1 MEAIQSSGQW
11 CYLLLGESFGKN
23 KKKEQA
29 KLFMV
34 PQKCEKYENG
44 ADVLV

>member
-1 MEAIQSSGQW
+1 MMLSIIRRERWG
-11 CYLLLGESFGKN
+11 
-23 KKKEQA
+23 KKEHA